1 MRPPKRSIAA
11 LVRVAVMALA
21 ATLALVACGRMGGQP
36 PPSVPSIPPGATS
49 VIGSPGMTSAIES
62 AAGRTPVPGF
72 EDWSTINLQAV
83 RVSKDDEALVLELI
97 GLVLWFNAER
107 GVLFHTEVTGDF
119 RATATVRT
127 ARASDADAA
136 PGRDGTIQLAGLMAR
151 TEVPAENYVFIVAG
165 SIGHSTGIETKTTT
179 SSSSIFIQR
188 GVGDGD
194 ADLRLCREGPTFRL
208 SFRAAGSTD
217 PWQLV
222 STFERRDLPETLQ
235 VGANIYTDAVP
246 DLAARFDALT
256 IEPLAGDEAC

>member
-1 MRPPKRSIAA
+1 
-11 LVRVAVMALA
+11 VAVVLLA
-21 ATLALVACGRMGGQP
+21 TTLALAGCGSMSGPP
-36 PPSVPSIPPGATS
+36 PPSAPSIPPFATS
-49 VIGSPGMTSAIES
+49 ELGSLGAIES
-62 AAGRTPVPGF
+62 APARTPVPGF
-72 EDWSTINLQAV
+72 EDWSTINPQAV
-83 RVSKDDEALVLELI
+83 QVTRDGDALVLDLI
-97 GLVLWFNAER
+97 GPVLWFNAER

-127 ARASDADAA
+127 AKASDPDAA

-179 SSSSIFIQR
+179 SSNSIYVQR

-194 ADLRLCREGPTFRL
+194 ADLELCREGPTFRL

-222 STFERRDLPETLQ
+222 STFERRDLPQTLQ

-246 DLAARFDALT
+246 DLVARFDQLR
-256 IEPLAGDEAC
+256 IEELAGGESCERPS